1 MISSITLKFILSTIQ
16 CAFII
21 DQSVLDEKFIVPPPF
36 DLTTTFDDSN
46 SLTPLVFVLTPG
58 ADPTAMLLKFS
69 EKMVHV

>member
-1 MISSITLKFILSTIQ
+1 MICSIELKLILLTIQ

-36 DLTTTFDDSN
+36 DLATTFDDSN

-58 ADPTAMLLKFS
+58 ADPTTMLLKFA